1 MQMVV
6 RHQGLKRLELGP
18 ILTLIMAL
26 ADRRLGT
33 KERIAGQTMVVTAMA
48 TLI

>member
-1 MQMVV
+1 MVV

-26 ADRRLGT
+26 ADRWRGT
-33 KERIAGQTMVVTAMA
+33 KERIAAQTMGVTAMA